1 MAVPKKKKTLK
12 KGFGLSPI
20 QAASIGIAAN
30 ASLASRA
37 KARKAKA
44 GKAKAK
50 VAKPAASKAK
60 AKVAKPAASKARKK
74 PTRKGNML
82 FDSMAAIAGAPI
94 KAARA
99 KKKKTKRM

>member
-1 MAVPKKKKTLK
+1 MAMP
-12 KGFGLSPI
+12 
-20 QAASIGIAAN
+20 
-30 ASLASRA
+30 
-37 KARKAKA
+37 
-44 GKAKAK
+44 KAK

-82 FDSMAAIAGAPI
+82 FLDPMIAIAGAPI